1 MFDILTLNSIS
12 PKIKTQ
18 LTEDSFSISPDHEN
32 PDAVVVRSFN
42 MHETPLGDNLKAI
55 ARAGAGVNNIP
66 VDTCTQKGI
75 VVFNSPG
82 ANANAVKELV
92 LCTML
97 MASRN
102 VLESIDWVS
111 SLKGGGDSVVKTVEK
126 GKGTF
131 VGHEL
136 MGKTLGV
143 IGLGAI
149 GSLVAQTGVDIGMN
163 VIGCDPHLTIHSAL
177 NLSNSIK
184 VVANEDELL
193 KSCDMISVHV
203 PLNDETRH
211 KFNAEFISKCKDGVI
226 LLNMSRAEIAD
237 PDAIKA
243 GIDSGKI
250 AKYVCDFPTDN
261 LIGYKNVILTPHLAS
276 GTYEA
281 EDNCALMAAAELKD
295 YLVRGNIK
303 NSVNFPECSLGY
315 LESTV
320 RVCVFHDN
328 KPSLI
333 QQITKLISETGANID
348 NMISKA
354 KPKSSTAYTVLDI
367 DGEVDAKVIDSI
379 NAIDGVVRVRT
390 ITA

>member
-1 MFDILTLNSIS
+1 MFNILTLNSIS
-12 PKIKTQ
+12 PKINSQ
-18 LTEDSFSISPDHEN
+18 LTADNFSISAESED

-42 MHETPLGDNLKAI
+42 MHETVLGENLKAI

-66 VDTCTQKGI
+66 VEDCTKKGI
-75 VVFNSPG
+75 VVFNTPG

-97 MASRN
+97 LASRN
-102 VLESIDWVS
+102 VLESIDWVKT
-111 SLKGGGDSVVKTVEK
+111 LAGGGDSVVKTVEK
-126 GKGTF
+126 GKGQF

-136 MGKTLGV
+136 KGKTLGI

-149 GSLVAQTGVDIGMN
+149 GSLVAQVGVDLGMN

-177 NLSNSIK
+177 HLSNSIK
-184 VVANEDELL
+184 VVPSESDII
-193 KSCDMISVHV
+193 KQSDMISVHV

-211 KFNAEFISKCKDGVI
+211 KFNTEFIEKCKDGVI

-237 PDAIKA
+237 PDAVKA
-243 GIDSGKI
+243 AIDSGKV

-281 EDNCALMAAAELKD
+281 EDNCAVMAAAQLKD
-295 YLVRGNIK
+295 YLLYGNIK
-303 NSVNFPECSLGY
+303 NSVNFPESSLGVP
-315 LESTV
+315 ESV
-320 RVCVFHDN
+320 ARVCIFHDN
-328 KPSLI
+328 KPNLI
-333 QQITKLISETGANID
+333 QQMTHLISETGANID

-354 KPKSSTAYTVLDI
+354 KGEIAYTMLD
-367 DGEVDAKVIDSI
+367 VDKDVSDETLDSI
-379 NAIDGVVRVRT
+379 SKVVGVVRIRK
-390 ITA
+390 I